1 MSNIETI
8 TTTREAAAD
17 ELRELESLV
26 EVLGDDT
33 AQHCAEGHMLPQLVE
48 ATQRGYWKA

>member
-1 MSNIETI
+1 MSDNTD
-8 TTTREAAAD
+8 TPRAAAAE

-26 EVLGDDT
+26 EVLGDDM
-33 AQHCAEGHMLPQLVE
+33 AQRCAHEHILPRLVD